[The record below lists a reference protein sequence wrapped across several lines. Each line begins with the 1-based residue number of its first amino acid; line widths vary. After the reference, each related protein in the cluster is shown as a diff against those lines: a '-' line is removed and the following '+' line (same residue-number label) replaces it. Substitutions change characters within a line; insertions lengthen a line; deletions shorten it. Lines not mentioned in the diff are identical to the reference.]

1 MADERARP
9 HSHLIDFPEALETFF
24 ARVGELRVVLGAEAA
39 PGLARVEALIREALA
54 ARDRGDRGAA
64 IARIGEALAAF
75 AALAGEAVPAEAA
88 MLRGAAERFR
98 RALGA
103 GALGEAQETAEVM
116 RERSG
121 SVLIPKKRT

>member
-1 MADERARP
+1 MADHGARP

-54 ARDRGDRGAA
+54 ARDRGDRDAA

-75 AALAGEAVPAEAA
+75 AMLAGEAVPTEAA

-103 GALGEAQETAEVM
+103 GALGDAQQTAEIM

-121 SVLIPKKRT
+121 SVLTPKKRT